1 MRQSAK
7 KVVRYD
13 VKADGTLENRRVFV
27 DMNSDP
33 RPGNPDGMKIDVRG
47 NVWDSGPGGIWT
59 ARFSPRNG
67 SRNLAWGDQDGMT
80 LYTTGGTMVTRIR
93 VKVAGFQR

>member
-1 MRQSAK
+1 VRQSAK

-13 VKADGTLENRRVFV
+13 VKADGTLENRKVFV

-47 NVWDSGPGGIWT
+47 NVWDSGPGGIWIV
-59 ARFSPRNG
+59 SPEGKHLGTILTPERL
-67 SRNLAWGDQDGMT
+67 SNLAWGDQDG
-80 LYTTGGTMVTRIR
+80 
-93 VKVAGFQR
+93 